1 MSRAPS
7 RSRRSDPEQGGDE
20 PRAPRRSR
28 GGEGASAGP
37 GADHWLFGLH
47 AVEAAL
53 RHDPENI
60 IRLMCAEGRRDARLQ
75 EVEKLA
81 EEVGLRIHRVD
92 QRELDRL
99 TRGDRHQGVAAQYR
113 PAPSFDENDL
123 HALLDRLDEPPL
135 LLVLDGVTDPHNL
148 GACLRVADGA
158 GAHAVIAPKDRAVGL
173 TPTVRKV
180 ASGAAESMPFIQVTN
195 LSRALDA
202 LKQRD
207 VWVIGL
213 AGEAD
218 HGLYQSRLAT
228 HGLAVV
234 MGAEGSGLR
243 RLTRESCDEL
253 VSLPMLGAVESL
265 NVSVAAGVS
274 LYEIRRQ
281 RMAAG

>member
-1 MSRAPS
+1 MSQAPS
-7 RSRRSDPEQGGDE
+7 SKRDLAGSSGTAEAGARRRGRGGD
-20 PRAPRRSR
+20 AA
-28 GGEGASAGP
+28 GG
-37 GADHWLFGLH
+37 DNWLFGIH

-60 IRLMCAEGRRDARLQ
+60 IRLICAESRRDQRLQ
-75 EVEKLA
+75 GIEQLA
-81 EEVGLRIHRVD
+81 ADVGLKITRVD
-92 QRELDRL
+92 PRELDRL
-99 TRGDRHQGVAAQYR
+99 TRNDRHQGVAAQYR
-113 PAPSFDENDL
+113 PVASYDENDL
-123 HALLDRLDEPPL
+123 YAMLDKLEEPPL

-158 GAHAVIAPKDRAVGL
+158 GAHAIIAPRDRAVGL

-180 ASGAAESMPFIQVTN
+180 ASGAAESIPFVQVTN
-195 LSRALDA
+195 LSRTLDT

-218 HGLYQSRLAT
+218 HTLYASRLAT

-234 MGAEGSGLR
+234 MGAEGAGLR
-243 RLTRESCDEL
+243 RLTREACDEL

-265 NVSVAAGVS
+265 NVSVAAGVT

-281 RMAAG
+281 RSAAA